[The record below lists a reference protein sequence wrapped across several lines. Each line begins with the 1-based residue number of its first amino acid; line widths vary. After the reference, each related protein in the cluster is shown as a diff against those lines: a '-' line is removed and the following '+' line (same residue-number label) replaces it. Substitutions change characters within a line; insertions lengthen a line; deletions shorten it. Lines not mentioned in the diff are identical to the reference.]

1 MTNNFQ
7 GIEGLGQNAGSG
19 RNQAWG
25 AVITIGTK
33 DPNRGNPS
41 QTDKFFV
48 KKPHSISKKIGSRSV
63 IMREPDPDFE
73 RYNQSNKP
81 ALRQTIRFYIVHPSN
96 LNQGWDSMIDSFQFQ
111 LKAYQLPKHKMNPNK
126 IPTCM
131 GNGKNAKR
139 WDGKEFQEIKCPNHL
154 CEFRQGKPAPC
165 KPFARLAFQLRWE
178 EDKPWAGLP
187 TPLVKFETH
196 SWYNIDKVIIPFFA
210 GLHKQ
215 ALALGA
221 HNYNLYGLPCA
232 IKLGKRQAAGN
243 LVPAISIATD
253 FPPGI
258 NLQQFFLNQ
267 QQLSQQIKQLQ
278 ITEEDYVP
286 SN

>member
-1 MTNNFQ
+1 MTTNFQ
-7 GIEGLGQNAGSG
+7 GIDGLGQNAGSG

-48 KKPHSISKKIGSRSV
+48 KKPHSVAKKIGGRSS
-63 IMREPDPDFE
+63 IFREPDPDFD
-73 RYNQSNKP
+73 RFNNSNNP
-81 ALRQTIRFYIVHPSN
+81 ALRQTIRFYIIHPAHMRN
-96 LNQGWDSMIDSFQFQ
+96 KWDSMIDTFQFQ
-111 LKAYQLPKHKMNPNK
+111 LKAYQLPKQPMHPNK

-131 GNGKNAKR
+131 GNGKNASR
-139 WDGKEFQEIKCPNHL
+139 WDGNEFQNIKCPNNL
-154 CEFRQGKPAPC
+154 CEFRQTKPAPC

-178 EDKPWAGLP
+178 EDKPWSILP

-196 SWYNIDKVIIPFFA
+196 SWYNIDKILIPFFA

-215 ALALGA
+215 ATALGA
-221 HNYNLYGLPCA
+221 DNYNLYGLPCT
-232 IKLGKRQAAGN
+232 IKLGKRQASGN

-267 QQLSQQIKQLQ
+267 QHLNQQIKQLH
-278 ITEEDYVP
+278 TTNNEEID
-286 SN
+286 